1 MAFEGL
7 SSKLQDITK
16 RLRGKARITESDL
29 KEMLREVKLA
39 LLEADVNYM
48 IVKEFIASVQE
59 KALGQDVLKS
69 LTPGQQVIKIVKDEL
84 VELLGGTESKINF
97 TPNPP
102 TVIMLVGLQG
112 SGKTTTAGKLA
123 NLLRK
128 QGKKPLLVACDVY
141 RPAAIKQLQVVG
153 AQLNIPVFTNEQSKD
168 VVHIAK
174 QAMSTAMSKLNDVV
188 ILDTAGRLH
197 IDEEL
202 MQELKNVKTNV
213 KPHEILLVVD
223 SMTGQDAVNVA
234 KSFNENLGIDGVV
247 LTKLDGD
254 TRGGAAL
261 SVKKVTGRP
270 IKFAATGEKLSDIE
284 VFHPDRMAQ
293 RILGMGDVL
302 SIIEKAE
309 ESFDLEEAEK
319 IEKQLKKKEFDLDD
333 YLTQL
338 RQIKKMGSFSSLL
351 KLVPG
356 MNQLKD
362 VKIDD
367 KEFVRIEA
375 MICSMTKAERKN
387 PKLLNGSR
395 RIRIAKG
402 SGTSVQEINKFMKS
416 FEMTQKMMKQMQNN
430 KGGIKKMMKNMDTK
444 NFKF

>member
-153 AQLNIPVFTNEQSKD
+153 AQLNIPVFANEQSKD

-174 QAMSTAMSKLNDVV
+174 QAMSTAMSKLNDIV

-202 MQELKNVKTNV
+202 MQELKNVKANV

-395 RIRIAKG
+395 RVRIAKG
-402 SGTSVQEINKFMKS
+402 SGTSVQEINKFLKS

-430 KGGIKKMMKNMDTK
+430 KGGMKKMMKGMDLK